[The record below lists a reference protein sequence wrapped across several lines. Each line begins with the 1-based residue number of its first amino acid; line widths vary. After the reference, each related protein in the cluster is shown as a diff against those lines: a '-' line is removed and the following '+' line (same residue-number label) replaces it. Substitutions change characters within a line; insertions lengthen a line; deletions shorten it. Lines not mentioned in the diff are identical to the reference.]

1 MTDVTCFCKFLWSI
15 YGKHAMLSSSLVH
28 PLRQHFSEYPLRFL
42 WGWFPQNTPL
52 KVLILF
58 AFFFWNSKIS
68 WTYWL
73 VSCKD
78 NSLVL
83 SGGKLA
89 LLYLYSGSDN
99 ISKLFIA
106 SSSGAEVET
115 VERQEKKNPTLLKSS
130 CSQKIS
136 CNTRILKS
144 ANYWKTSN
152 HILNNKMAFE
162 SNICILTEIAVSSVF
177 L

>member
-1 MTDVTCFCKFLWSI
+1 
-15 YGKHAMLSSSLVH
+15 MLSSSLVH

-42 WGWFPQNTPL
+42 WGWFPQNTLL

-58 AFFFWNSKIS
+58 LFIFWNSKIS
-68 WTYWL
+68 WIYWL
-73 VSCKD
+73 VSCDED

-89 LLYLYSGSDN
+89 LLYLYLGSDD

-106 SSSGAEVET
+106 SSSEAEVET
-115 VERQEKKNPTLLKSS
+115 VERQEENPTLLK
-130 CSQKIS
+130 I
-136 CNTRILKS
+136 
-144 ANYWKTSN
+144 
-152 HILNNKMAFE
+152 
-162 SNICILTEIAVSSVF
+162 F